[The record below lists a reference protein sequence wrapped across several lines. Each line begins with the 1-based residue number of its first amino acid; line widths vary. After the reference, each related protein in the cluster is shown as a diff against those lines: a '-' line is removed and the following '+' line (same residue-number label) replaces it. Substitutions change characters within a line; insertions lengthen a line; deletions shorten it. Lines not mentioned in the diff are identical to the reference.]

1 MTETENIKRWR
12 GYISH
17 ILRSSY
23 YSLFCCNLQLLSSG
37 MESICACIQLGMFSI
52 ARGLACTASN
62 ERCSPEPEAWM
73 QDVKYP
79 LELNHT
85 ASTYSPTPP
94 HWRPEEFFNDWI
106 RSVRVTQTGDWDT
119 STTATVD
126 IYIMFLKLS
135 VWTFI
140 SWSVATEYVHC
151 KARPRVVQHWVKI
164 LPSPAAVFNVKT
176 SRHRNTAKYEHHGTS
191 LQFKGASVFSWVE
204 MASGSDVTG
213 ADCGNLARAD
223 TETPQRSG
231 GIFLSP
237 KMGRKNATGEEGVST
252 LKHIGPTD
260 VQCLKDFWSK
270 KIKANKNIGK
280 WLWILRAISPR
291 IWRHCHYVSLIWCHE
306 NILKAWMSE
315 IGTAEIRRGK
325 KGDDMDKKWR

>member
-1 MTETENIKRWR
+1 
-12 GYISH
+12 
-17 ILRSSY
+17 
-23 YSLFCCNLQLLSSG
+23 
-37 MESICACIQLGMFSI
+37 
-52 ARGLACTASN
+52 
-62 ERCSPEPEAWM
+62 M

-151 KARPRVVQHWVKI
+151 KARPGVVQHWVMM
-164 LPSPAAVFNVKT
+164 LPSPAAVYNVKT

-204 MASGSDVTG
+204 MASDPVSRGRIVETWRGLTRQHHSAQEEFFSLQKWGEKMQLVKRASLPWSTLGLLYCVWKIFVVKKSKPTKILGSDYGFCELLALGFDATVT
-213 ADCGNLARAD
+213 
-223 TETPQRSG
+223 T
-231 GIFLSP
+231 
-237 KMGRKNATGEEGVST
+237 
-252 LKHIGPTD
+252 
-260 VQCLKDFWSK
+260 
-270 KIKANKNIGK
+270 
-280 WLWILRAISPR
+280 
-291 IWRHCHYVSLIWCHE
+291 CH
-306 NILKAWMSE
+306 
-315 IGTAEIRRGK
+315 
-325 KGDDMDKKWR
+325 